1 MFLHPGKIFRI
12 APVIG
17 MRFNRH
23 FDQFKY
29 IRAFAFP
36 RLGINPNMMTSG
48 GNCLSN
54 THKIALQ
61 TAKGK
66 IFI

>member
-1 MFLHPGKIFRI
+1 
-12 APVIG
+12 

-48 GNCLSN
+48 GDCLSN